1 MLIRA
6 FLISFLFI
14 PPVYCEALA
23 QSRGSQGYVAP
34 LADPSSYKA
43 TPAFH
48 AGPKRDPVLAAPVW
62 ERGEIKEEDLE
73 KGQTTFSEEAVSPT
87 GEVVSETPVPEE
99 SAEVE
104 NLIEESEPPLK
115 KILDPEGGK
124 DRVVGPGDPSENL
137 PLAPDKEETPTAP
150 DKTSLLAKITDAT
163 SARRAASLRFVEEG
177 KKHLREGNYDKAL
190 ERFEKSIAI
199 DSTNSYS
206 YYYLAKVHHH
216 RARYQE
222 SFNFL
227 DVAESLMSDRPD
239 WLAGI
244 FAMRGRNFQAMG
256 LFKRTDA
263 SYARALSLDPTN
275 LAALEGISQLI
286 GATKAPSLQ

>member
-1 MLIRA
+1 
-6 FLISFLFI
+6 
-14 PPVYCEALA
+14 
-23 QSRGSQGYVAP
+23 
-34 LADPSSYKA
+34 LADPPSYKA
-43 TPAFH
+43 TPVFH
-48 AGPKRDPVLAAPVW
+48 AGPKKDPILAAPVW
-62 ERGEIKEEDLE
+62 KRGEIKEEDLE
-73 KGQTTFSEEAVSPT
+73 KGQTTFSEKTVSPM
-87 GEVVSETPVPEE
+87 GEVVSETPGPEE

-104 NLIEESEPPLK
+104 HLIEESKTPLK
-115 KILDPEGGK
+115 KILDSESGK
-124 DRVVGPGDPSENL
+124 DRVVGPGDPSGNI
-137 PLAPDKEETPTAP
+137 PIAPEKEETPTVL
-150 DKTSLLAKITDAT
+150 DKASLLAKITDAT
-163 SARRAASLRFVEEG
+163 PARRAASLRFVEEG

-199 DSTNSYS
+199 DSTNAYS

-216 RARYQE
+216 RAGYQE

-286 GATKAPSLQ
+286 GATKAPSSQ